1 MMNNTNKI
9 YSLIRRHY
17 RRNWSRDIQLRLHKI
32 IAELTMS
39 GTDIWILK
47 RNDNK
52 RLEVQYM
59 KLLCSLTGY
68 TLWNHTC
75 NQLITGHAGV
85 TKTVQDIEMN

>member
-1 MMNNTNKI
+1 
-9 YSLIRRHY
+9 
-17 RRNWSRDIQLRLHKI
+17 
-32 IAELTMS
+32 MS

-52 RLEVQYM
+52 GLEVQYM

-68 TLWNHTC
+68 TLWNHMC